1 MKCDECQSLIED
13 YIDEAVTVRTGRE
26 IEAHLSSCAVCA
38 RAHEDLK
45 REQTVYA
52 SYHRDVD
59 VTPALWASIEARLKT
74 EPSTKSPTL
83 FETLR
88 ERFAGAFATPRFSP
102 AFAAALV
109 LLAIGLTAVLMSLMS
124 SRGTPPQVAQNG
136 DGISQPAAPPN
147 NDAPRPETPKATD
160 NPPAGGVDD
169 GEANLPAAPFK
180 VKNEVT
186 PRRSSPNARPTP
198 DQLVREAEN
207 KYLQAIAIL
216 SRDVKHRRSQIDPTT
231 LARLDAA
238 LSDIDRTIAETK
250 QASRQNPG
258 DPIAL
263 QYLLAAYSKKVDALR
278 EMSRD

>member
-1 MKCDECQSLIED
+1 MKCEECQSVIED
-13 YIDEAVTVRTGRE
+13 YIDEAVTIRTARE
-26 IEAHLSSCAVCA
+26 VEAHLSSCVQCT
-38 RAHEDLK
+38 RSYEGLK
-45 REQTVYA
+45 REQGIYA
-52 SYHRDVD
+52 SYQRDVD

-74 EPSTKSPTL
+74 EPSIKSRTL
-83 FETLR
+83 FGALR
-88 ERFAGAFATPRFSP
+88 ERFAGVLATPRFSP
-102 AFAAALV
+102 AFATALV
-109 LLAIGLTAVLMSLMS
+109 LVAIGVTAVLMSLMS
-124 SRGTPPQVAQNG
+124 SRGTPSEVAQNG

-147 NDAPRPETPKATD
+147 NNAPSPGPAKGNDSTPGVVDNGATNAPAAQVGASNGVTPK
-160 NPPAGGVDD
+160 
-169 GEANLPAAPFK
+169 
-180 VKNEVT
+180 
-186 PRRSSPNARPTP
+186 RSVPNTRPTP

-216 SRDVKHRRSQIDPTT
+216 SRDVKHRRSQIDPAT
-231 LARLDAA
+231 LARFDAA